1 MRLICFIVG
10 FILGFLIAACLS
22 AHDSEYVDPILD
34 EQEAKRDEE
43 R

>member
-10 FILGFLIAACLS
+10 FILGFLITACLS
-22 AHDSEYVDPILD
+22 AHDSEYVDPIFD
-34 EQEAKRDEE
+34 EQEAKRDED

>member
-1 MRLICFIVG
+1 MKCIICLIIGFFIGYYLADTVVINHPKKD
-10 FILGFLIAACLS
+10 FF
-22 AHDSEYVDPILD
+22 D

>member
-1 MRLICFIVG
+1 MKIIC
-10 FILGFLIAACLS
+10 FILGFVFGFFIAACLS
-22 AHDSEYVDPILD
+22 AYDSEYVDPIFD

>member
-1 MRLICFIVG
+1 MRLICFIIG

-22 AHDSEYVDPILD
+22 AHDSEYIDPIFD